1 MGALPFLS
9 WRGGLWTAFCDCCVE
24 KERKNKGHRGMHDEH
39 DALPDEMI
47 ARGVADAAFYIARL
61 GRAAGI
67 RV

>member
-1 MGALPFLS
+1 
-9 WRGGLWTAFCDCCVE
+9 
-24 KERKNKGHRGMHDEH
+24 MHDEH

-47 ARGVADAAFYIARL
+47 ARGVAKRLSPYIARL